1 MYRWGRLYYIDLWA
15 GDRSG
20 SMNETAFTFDTGLKD
35 PIDGEVREYQW
46 GKGRFALKETG
57 RAWVVTDSPIDL
69 HGDVDAQLSGAP
81 DP

>member
-1 MYRWGRLYYIDLWA
+1 MTT
-15 GDRSG
+15 
-20 SMNETAFTFDTGLKD
+20 ETAFEFDNELVD
-35 PIDGEVREYQW
+35 PIDGEVRAYQW

-69 HGDVDAQLSGAP
+69 RGDIDAQLTDAS

>member
-1 MYRWGRLYYIDLWA
+1 MTT
-15 GDRSG
+15 
-20 SMNETAFTFDTGLKD
+20 ETAFEFDNELVD
-35 PIDGEVREYQW
+35 PIDGEVRVYQW

-69 HGDVDAQLSGAP
+69 RGDIDAQLNDAS